1 MVARTAGSVDPAP
14 APTGPTPFADA
25 ALELH
30 RHGLAVIPLG
40 GDDGKVSL
48 VARWN
53 RWKHRPG
60 RQFLEQ
66 LADKHPTANVGVLT
80 GLSGVTVV
88 DVDDPDL
95 EDDMVVRF
103 GVTPLKTATPS
114 GGMHLWFRSQGERNR
129 QRLDGLKV
137 DIRGVGGMV
146 VVPPSVRPTGPHAG
160 KKYTFLEGGWDDLR
174 RLPALK
180 PGSLY
185 DGRGHAVYE
194 GTRGDTLFKFLL
206 RQVRACDVFED
217 LLDVA
222 RTFNDTA
229 CIPPLSDGMVVKTA
243 RSAFQYETDDK
254 RENWAGGPPRAV
266 FTSNDVKRLS
276 NDPDAFAFL
285 AMLKVTHSARPD
297 PFALAATAMRR
308 ENVMPGWGR
317 NKYMAVTKRL
327 TDAGDLDRVYEGGKY
342 PFDRP
347 SLYKL

>member
-1 MVARTAGSVDPAP
+1 MVARTARRVVPAP
-14 APTGPTPFADA
+14 EPTGPTPFADA
-25 ALELH
+25 ALDLYEA
-30 RHGLAVIPLG
+30 GLAVIPLG
-40 GDDGKVSL
+40 GDDGKVPL
-48 VARWN
+48 VARWD
-53 RWKHRPG
+53 RWEHRPG

-66 LADKHPTANVGVLT
+66 LADKHPTANVGIVT
-80 GLSGVTVV
+80 GLSGITVV

-95 EDDMVVRF
+95 VDDMVHRF
-103 GVTPLKTATPS
+103 GVSPLITATPS
-114 GGMHLWFRSQGERNR
+114 GGEHHWFRSLGERNK

-160 KKYTFLEGGWDDLR
+160 KLYTFLKGGWDDLR
-174 RLPALK
+174 RLPTLK

-185 DGRGHAVYE
+185 DGHGHAVYE
-194 GTRGDTLFKFLL
+194 GTRGNTLFKFLL
-206 RQVRACDVFED
+206 RRTRACDTFED

-229 CIPPLSDGMVVKTA
+229 CIPPLSDGMVVKAA
-243 RSAFQYETDDK
+243 RSVWTNYRGEK
-254 RENWAGGPPRAV
+254 NWAGGPPRAV
-266 FTSNDVKRLS
+266 FLSDDVKRLVS
-276 NDPDAFAFL
+276 DPDGFALL

-327 TDAGDLDRVYEGGKY
+327 TAAGDLDRVYEGGKY
-342 PFDRP
+342 PGDGP